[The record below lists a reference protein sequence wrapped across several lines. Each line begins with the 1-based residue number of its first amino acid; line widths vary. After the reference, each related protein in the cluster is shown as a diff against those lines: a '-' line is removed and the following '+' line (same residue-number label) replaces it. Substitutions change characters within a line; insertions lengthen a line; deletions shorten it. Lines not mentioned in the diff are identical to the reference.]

1 MIEDD
6 PNWTVFVNLL
16 GALYEHHPIR
26 TSVAGTVE
34 SISHIT
40 EETLYACHK
49 AFYDPANMVLCAA
62 GIWIPRR
69 CAA

>member
-26 TSVAGTVE
+26 TSVAQSTVE

-40 EETLYACHK
+40 EGDSVRL
-49 AFYDPANMVLCAA
+49 PQGVL
-62 GIWIPRR
+62 
-69 CAA
+69 